1 MIKKLHIKN
10 FKSIKEL
17 DLNCA
22 RVNVF
27 IGEPNTGKSN
37 ILEAIGIYCL
47 PNMTNFWQIQQ
58 LIRIERNYNI
68 FYNEDTSEK
77 IEINLTLDNSEIYLL
92 TWEYYN
98 GHAFAECINESKN
111 ASIMR
116 FDISI
121 DLHFEKSHFSDK
133 MNLPVKFYKFA
144 S

>member
-58 LIRIERNYNI
+58 LEHG
-68 FYNEDTSEK
+68 DQ
-77 IEINLTLDNSEIYLL
+77 
-92 TWEYYN
+92 
-98 GHAFAECINESKN
+98 
-111 ASIMR
+111 
-116 FDISI
+116 
-121 DLHFEKSHFSDK
+121 
-133 MNLPVKFYKFA
+133 
-144 S
+144 